1 VRALLSEDR
10 AAGLTGFG
18 YYRTFGRK
26 VASLQRQGRG
36 LLQELRGGGSRIA
49 AYGAAAKGTILLNS
63 SGIGSDLIDFVTDK
77 SPHKQGLLMPGLR
90 IPISPPERVLEE
102 MPDYVLTLAWNVK
115 DEIVRQESTYLERG
129 GRFIVPIPRPVVLG
143 REGVGEIL
151 DGSNS
156 L

>member
-1 VRALLSEDR
+1 
-10 AAGLTGFG
+10 
-18 YYRTFGRK
+18 

-115 DEIVRQESTYLERG
+115 DEIVRQESTYLERE

-143 REGVGEIL
+143 REAAGEIL
-151 DGSNS
+151 GESNS